1 MDVFFVI
8 SGYVMARICNT
19 DTKFFLR
26 RRLLR
31 IVPPY
36 WLATITLFIIT
47 YFLPQLLKS
56 TRANPVELAKSLFFI
71 PFRKSDGLLQPLL
84 FIGWSVNYEMF
95 FYVLLA
101 LSLLVYRRRAV
112 WIAGSAVVIIV
123 FICSHLANP
132 SVFAEFYGRDISLEF
147 VLGMISYGLCRTMP
161 ERIAV
166 RLRVCMLLMLIA
178 SAVGL
183 VLYQGLAQ
191 HIDYRVVSFGG
202 LAFLLITSAS
212 LLSQGGWDTNA
223 AWLVLIGDASYVLY
237 LIHPYCEFFLS
248 RIAAQKIPWLV
259 ISSGPGMLV
268 LVAVLLHLKLERPAI
283 AFLNRNF
290 GGKRKSA
297 EFSAVKP

>member
-1 MDVFFVI
+1 
-8 SGYVMARICNT
+8 
-19 DTKFFLR
+19 
-26 RRLLR
+26 
-31 IVPPY
+31 
-36 WLATITLFIIT
+36 
-47 YFLPQLLKS
+47 
-56 TRANPVELAKSLFFI
+56 
-71 PFRKSDGLLQPLL
+71 
-84 FIGWSVNYEMF
+84 
-95 FYVLLA
+95 
-101 LSLLVYRRRAV
+101 
-112 WIAGSAVVIIV
+112 
-123 FICSHLANP
+123 
-132 SVFAEFYGRDISLEF
+132 
-147 VLGMISYGLCRTMP
+147 
-161 ERIAV
+161 
-166 RLRVCMLLMLIA
+166 MLLMLIA

-268 LVAVLLHLKLERPAI
+268 AVSLVVLVAVLLHLKLERPAI